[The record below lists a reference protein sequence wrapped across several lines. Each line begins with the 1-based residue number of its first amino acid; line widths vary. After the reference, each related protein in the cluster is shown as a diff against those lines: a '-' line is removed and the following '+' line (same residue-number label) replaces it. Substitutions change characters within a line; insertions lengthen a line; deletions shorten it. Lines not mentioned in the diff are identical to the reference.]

1 MLKNS
6 LARFHKKSK
15 KVGHKEKHLKDIK
28 IPLNE
33 KKKEVVKM
41 VGNNINIF

>member
-15 KVGHKEKHLKDIK
+15 KNRTQRKALERYQN
-28 IPLNE
+28 PSE
-33 KKKEVVKM
+33 
-41 VGNNINIF
+41 